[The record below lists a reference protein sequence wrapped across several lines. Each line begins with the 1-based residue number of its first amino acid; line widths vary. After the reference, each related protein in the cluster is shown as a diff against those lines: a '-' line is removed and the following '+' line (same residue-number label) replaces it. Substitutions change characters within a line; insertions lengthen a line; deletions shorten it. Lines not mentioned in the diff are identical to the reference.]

1 MPLADGQ
8 SFAGYKILRLL
19 GSGGMGEVYLAEH
32 PRLPRTDALKVLG
45 ADVSANAE
53 YRARFA
59 READL
64 ASTLWHQHIVGVHDR
79 GEDDGQLWISMDY
92 VDGLDAAHLLSDKF
106 PNGMPTRQV
115 VKIVT
120 AVASALDYAHDRGL
134 LHRDIKPANIMITSD
149 EQRILLTD
157 FGIARSVADVSSLT
171 ATGFTM
177 GTVAYS
183 APEQLTGGDLDG
195 RADQYALA
203 ATAYH
208 LLSGVQLFPHSN
220 PAVVIGRHLGTTPTP
235 LAESRPELA
244 ALDPV
249 LATAL
254 AKSPADRF
262 RRCADFANALALA
275 PSKPVV
281 DRQDH
286 GDVAATPPL
295 ATTVAAARWPK
306 APAAEPAKLA
316 AVDDVPAYS
325 PSVKPSK
332 KVPQESNEPSSQS
345 DWRRK
350 WLPIAVGLSLLVV
363 AALVFAVRSWEEGR
377 PAAASLP
384 SPAGAQPI
392 AFDSMRAFV
401 EDYYADLPAD
411 PTSAWKKV
419 DTQWQNKTGH
429 QDFIDFWATIQS
441 VALVSVSPR
450 DATSVVAR
458 VRYVPRDGEPSTED
472 RWLRMISAN
481 GQLLLD
487 GSGRIGTV
495 DQPTSAAPAT
505 SSPTKAVD
513 AALLTSAEL
522 SALLGAKVTDNP
534 AGSGAGGLAM
544 SSSSY
549 GTSDHASQVKPR
561 SCVAVAFTGEHDVY
575 GDADVKA
582 IKTQSYTSYSNAGP
596 DTLQQTAAVFPS
608 AASAQKFLSSVQA
621 SWNACANGEVDVTL
635 GYENGRGFRSGGV
648 RHKDNLITIS
658 MADNG
663 GLNGAHACQ
672 QALGVHAD
680 IVVEVRTCDIP
691 PGISNPMIPADPQ
704 WATDDAER
712 LAEAMLARAK
722 P

>member
-1 MPLADGQ
+1 
-8 SFAGYKILRLL
+8 
-19 GSGGMGEVYLAEH
+19 MGEVYLAQH

-79 GEDDGQLWISMDY
+79 GEDEGQLWISMDY
-92 VDGLDAAHLLSDKF
+92 VDGLDAAHLLNDKF
-106 PNGMPTRQV
+106 PNGMPARQV

-157 FGIARSVADVSSLT
+157 FGIARSVTDVSSLT

-183 APEQLTGGDLDG
+183 APEQLTGEELDG

-208 LLSGVQLFPHSN
+208 LLSGAHLFPHSN

-235 LAESRPELA
+235 LADTRPELA

-254 AKSPADRF
+254 AKNPADRF

-275 PSKPVV
+275 PSKPV
-281 DRQDH
+281 DERQEQ
-286 GDVAATPPL
+286 GKVTTPPM
-295 ATTVAAARWPK
+295 APTVAAAHWPK
-306 APAAEPAKLA
+306 APAAEPANLA
-316 AVDDVPAYS
+316 ASADASDYS
-325 PSVKPSK
+325 QLLKPSK
-332 KVPQESNEPSSQS
+332 ELSQDPKEPASQPI
-345 DWRRK
+345 WRRK
-350 WLPIAVGLSLLVV
+350 RRPIAAALVLLAV
-363 AALVFAVRSWEEGR
+363 AAAVFAVRPWEER
-377 PAAASLP
+377 KPAAASQP
-384 SPAGAQPI
+384 STGTAQPI
-392 AFDSMRAFV
+392 AFDMMRAFV
-401 EDYYADLPAD
+401 EDYYGDLPGD
-411 PTSAWKKV
+411 PTNAWNKV
-419 DTQWQNKTGH
+419 DTQWQNKTGR
-429 QDFIDFWATIQS
+429 QDFMDFWATIQS
-441 VALVSVSPR
+441 VKLVSVSPR

-458 VRYVPRDGEPSTED
+458 VSYVPRDGEPSTED
-472 RWLRMISAN
+472 RWLRIISVN

-487 GSGRIGTV
+487 GSGRIGSA
-495 DQPTSAAPAT
+495 DQPTTAAPAT
-505 SSPTKAVD
+505 ASPTKVVD
-513 AALLTSAEL
+513 GALLTSAEL
-522 SALLGAKVTDNP
+522 SSLLGAPVSDNP
-534 AGSGAGGLAM
+534 AGNGGGGLAM
-544 SSSSY
+544 NSSSY
-549 GTSDHASQVKPR
+549 GTADHSGQVKPR

-575 GDADVKA
+575 GDADTKA
-582 IKTQSYTSYSNAGP
+582 TKTLAYGSYSSVGP
-596 DTLQQTAAVFPS
+596 ESVQETAAVFPS
-608 AASAQKFLSSVQA
+608 AAMAQKFLSSVQA
-621 SWNACANGEVDVTL
+621 SWSACANSDVYVTF
-635 GYENGRGFRSGGV
+635 GFESGRGFKLGSL
-648 RHKDNLITIS
+648 RHKDDLITIA
-658 MADNG
+658 MASND

-680 IVVEVRTCDIP
+680 VIAEVRTCDVP
-691 PGISNPMIPADPQ
+691 PGVSNPGVPADPR

-712 LAEAMLARAK
+712 LTEAILAKVK